1 MEESTELKL
10 AMEQGIGWCLIPP
23 FIMCRDDLSHSQKIL
38 YGRIQGLVNNLGYC
52 FATNH
57 WLGNQACLKKETVS
71 SLLSDLQNKQLLQ
84 IDVIRDER
92 NRVVERRIFLMPQIH
107 PPGNPGGGL
116 KKDTSPK
123 KIGDS
128 PKKIGYPLPK
138 KIGEGDGQQT
148 LARKGFEGDFSEG
161 SVDNISVDISNNK
174 NSFTESNLSHNGENP
189 SHTVKPRSTP
199 IPDNTIPIPSD
210 EPAVPTAKEVGREIM
225 KHKGEGLWKLLK
237 VVRKVERMPSGST
250 YWFQQCTIV
259 GQMVTIQGIE
269 LNRILE
275 VISWL
280 FAHHNDEF
288 VPKFYDAMEF
298 RNKFFKLE
306 TAMLKAKQ
314 PNRNR
319 GHRHEFL
326 SSSGE
331 DKFMVG
337 PNGSMAHF
345 PMHKERKGIYADPN
359 QILVRV

>member
-1 MEESTELKL
+1 MEEVKYDLSQEPIVMSKGLLDTLLNQSKPADLISLYTFYYYTAKWQRTNQPRATTGYVAKGLQWSEERVQSRKKTLLKL
-10 AMEQGIGWCLIPP
+10 NLIEDIQSKNEKGQITGHYVKVN
-23 FIMCRDDLSHSQKIL
+23 FIWGKPKVDAIK
-38 YGRIQGLVNNLGYC
+38 
-52 FATNH
+52 T
-57 WLGNQACLKKETVS
+57 
-71 SLLSDLQNKQLLQ
+71 
-84 IDVIRDER
+84 
-92 NRVVERRIFLMPQIH
+92 H
-107 PPGNPGGGL
+107 PPETQGGGTENDPKTTPQVFQPLASPGG
-116 KKDTSPK
+116 KC
-123 KIGDS
+123 
-128 PKKIGYPLPK
+128 
-138 KIGEGDGQQT
+138 
-148 LARKGFEGDFSEG
+148 FS
-161 SVDNISVDISNNK
+161 SYNRNALINNNK

-199 IPDNTIPIPSD
+199 IPNNTIPLPSD
-210 EPAVPTAKEVGREIM
+210 EPTVPTAKEVGREIM

-250 YWFQQCTIV
+250 YWFQQCTIA